1 MSKLKIPRHIFF
13 ISAVYITG
21 IFVFFLFRV
30 LLLIT
35 ELHQLDILPDK
46 VSLISQAFLMGLR
59 FDTAVSGYILA
70 LPLVVLSLV
79 SWFGRESKK
88 LYSVFSWY
96 LIALYLISFLICSAD
111 IPYFNYFFSR
121 ITVAVLEWTDWLM
134 FIFKMGI
141 QEFRY
146 FAYFFVFLFFVI
158 MFTIFIRRLTKNV
171 SSNLS
176 LSGSESSRKYLFF
189 NVLISLVTIGVL
201 FVGIRGRIE
210 EKSPLRVGTAYFSNY
225 AFPNQLGLN
234 PVFTFMRSYFDSRNP
249 DNKYLKLMD
258 DKLAISNVREY
269 FNIDSSSLDISPIA
283 RYVKTSGNP
292 LNANVVLV
300 IMESMSASKMRRYG
314 NGDNLTP
321 ILDSLANTSYCF
333 DNIYTAG
340 IHTFNGIFSTLFSYP
355 ALLHQHPMNKA
366 VIPEY
371 TGFPKVL
378 SDNGYQTIFFTTHD
392 EQFDNV
398 SGFLHANNVQRIV
411 SEKDYPADKIM
422 STLGV
427 TDDYMFEFSVP
438 ILTELSSNNK
448 PFFAAFMTSS
458 DHGPYIIPKD
468 ISFVPHSKNITHQI
482 IEYAD
487 WSIGKFL
494 ELASKHAWF
503 DNTIFVFVAD
513 HGAVMGSD
521 VYDMPLTYQHT
532 PLIMFAPNL
541 LQPKS
546 FENMGGQIDI
556 FPTVM
561 GILNISYINNTLGV
575 DLLREERRYTYFS
588 ADDRIGCLDKDNFYI
603 YRTNG
608 IESLYKY
615 KKNNTKNYL
624 TDYSLTV
631 DSMRTYAF
639 SMMQTAQWLIKNGK
653 TGIR

>member
-1 MSKLKIPRHIFF
+1 
-13 ISAVYITG
+13 V
-21 IFVFFLFRV
+21 
-30 LLLIT
+30 
-35 ELHQLDILPDK
+35 HQLSILPDK
-46 VSLISQAFLMGLR
+46 VSLISQAFLMGWR

-79 SWFGRESKK
+79 SWFGWKSKK
-88 LYSVFSWY
+88 IYSVFSWY

-121 ITVAVLEWTDWLM
+121 ITVAVLEWTDWLV

-146 FAYFFVFLFFVI
+146 FAYFFVFMFFAV
-158 MFTIFIRRLTKNV
+158 MFTVFIRRLTNYV

-176 LSGSESSRKYLFF
+176 LSGSESSRKYFFF

-234 PVFTFMRSYFDSRNP
+234 PVFTFIRSYFDSRNP
-249 DNKYLKLMD
+249 DNKELKLID
-258 DKLAISNVREY
+258 DYLAISNVCKY
-269 FNIDSSSLDISPIA
+269 LKIDSSSHNYSPIA
-283 RYVKTSGNP
+283 RYVQTSGEP
-292 LNANVVLV
+292 LNANIVLV
-300 IMESMSASKMRRYG
+300 IMESMSASKMKRYG
-314 NGDNLTP
+314 NRDNLTP
-321 ILDSLANTSYCF
+321 VLDSLANNSYCF

-340 IHTFNGIFSTLFSYP
+340 IHTCNGIFSTLFSYP
-355 ALLHQHPMNKA
+355 ALLHQHPMKKT

-371 TGFPKVL
+371 TGLPKVL

-398 SGFLHANNVQRIV
+398 SGFLHANNVKRIV
-411 SEKDYPADKIM
+411 SEKDYPAEKIM

-438 ILTELSSNNK
+438 ILTAMSRSNK

-468 ISFVPHSKNITHQI
+468 IFFVPRSKNITHRI

-494 ELASKHAWF
+494 DLSSKHDWF
-503 DNTIFVFVAD
+503 NNTIFVFVAD
-513 HGAVMGSD
+513 HGAVVGSD
-521 VYDMPLTYQHT
+521 AYDMPLSYLHT
-532 PLIMFAPNL
+532 PLIIYAPKIL
-541 LQPKS
+541 KPKYFES
-546 FENMGGQIDI
+546 FGGQIDI

-561 GILNISYINNTLGV
+561 GILNLSFINNTLGI
-575 DLLREERRYTYFS
+575 DLVKEERPYIYFS
-588 ADDRIGCLDKDNFYI
+588 ADDRIGCLSKEFFYV

-608 IESLYKY
+608 IESLYRY
-615 KKNNTKNYL
+615 KTNETKNYL
-624 TDYSLTV
+624 TEYSFTV

-639 SMMQTAQWLIKNGK
+639 SMLQASQWLIKNGK
-653 TGIR
+653 TGVK